1 MVSAITERPYTF
13 LRWLTGT
20 LPGRRPLRRT
30 CPLRA
35 TKRASAFAS
44 RSDAGTLIWNSCFNP
59 SVRVSVTCMASIFFR
74 FSPAQTAR
82 TLVSL
87 SRRGLTACAG
97 GRRTHL
103 SEMVLQQS
111 SCKRCQR
118 LVRAEGL
125 EPPQLSSLEPKSSAS
140 TSSAT
145 PADSIM
151 SGRDA
156 AGGRAYNMG
165 PPAPTKKIAIP
176 ELPLSTSPALDITT
190 GTWSASVMTD
200 RIFRLDR
207 RELVA
212 GLGAALLSPATPGI
226 AAAEGRASLVLR
238 AQASVIGLRPGG
250 PETPIWSLQGT
261 APDPRFHFK
270 RGPAPDAP

>member
-1 MVSAITERPYTF
+1 
-13 LRWLTGT
+13 
-20 LPGRRPLRRT
+20 
-30 CPLRA
+30 
-35 TKRASAFAS
+35 
-44 RSDAGTLIWNSCFNP
+44 
-59 SVRVSVTCMASIFFR
+59 MASIFFR

-103 SEMVLQQS
+103 SEMVVQQS

-118 LVRAEGL
+118 VVRAEGL
-125 EPPQLSSLEPKSSAS
+125 DPPQLSSLEPKSSAS

-165 PPAPTKKIAIP
+165 PSVRSKKMAIP
-176 ELPLSTSPALDITT
+176 ELPRSTSRGLDITT
-190 GTWSASVMTD
+190 GKWSASVMTD
-200 RIFRLDR
+200 RIFRPDR

-212 GLGAALLSPATPGI
+212 GLGAALLSPAMPGI

-250 PETPIWSLQGT
+250 PETPLLALPGAT
-261 APDPRFHFK
+261 PDPRF
-270 RGPAPDAP
+270 RLIPGVAPQATPLK